1 MRNSSF
7 IFLCL
12 SQLLLAAS
20 LVVTVTRLCVLP
32 ARVPPRCFPTS
43 LSKRPPR
50 GLPRLLAA
58 ASNDSIDDSPSAMEL
73 LASLVSSVKE
83 MKVTQQE
90 TNLKLETYKLET
102 KTSFEEMKVTM
113 KGYQRETETSFEEM
127 KVTMKDYQ
135 HETNLKLET
144 YKLDTKASFEEMKVT
159 VDKSFRELR
168 SDMGRIYES
177 GMRADLLA
185 TSKFSAEYLRPYL
198 AIILLDLVALAPS
211 TEFEATIN
219 RTRELEVGK
228 ALVEHMMVSELNFS
242 FGLIA

>member
-1 MRNSSF
+1 
-7 IFLCL
+7 
-12 SQLLLAAS
+12 
-20 LVVTVTRLCVLP
+20 
-32 ARVPPRCFPTS
+32 
-43 LSKRPPR
+43 
-50 GLPRLLAA
+50 
-58 ASNDSIDDSPSAMEL
+58 MEL

-159 VDKSFRELR
+159 MDKSFRELR